1 MYYSDIF
8 YFLTIVLFFV
18 SLIASGVVKSRFR
31 KYAKDQTANGMTG
44 AMAAERILRANGI
57 YDVTIQQVSGTLSDN
72 YNPTNNTLNLSTEV
86 FGGNN
91 VSAVA
96 VAAHE
101 CGHAIQ
107 HAQAYPL
114 LMLRKSLVP
123 VCNIGS
129 MGSYIAI
136 LLGILFSM
144 SGLITLGAV
153 LFSGIV
159 LFNLITLPVE
169 VDASRRALAEVER
182 LNLLTDEELA
192 GGKKVLFA
200 AGMTY
205 FISLVASIVQLLR
218 LLSLANRSR
227 RKAAHI
233 PRIGYNYKNR
243 QPLSAVSRT
252 LTGSRGCL
260 FSAWPEALRPGRS
273 SVFDAWP
280 CPARYRSR
288 GWRESS
294 YAGSCRSVR
303 PCARSQSAPAAGFS

>member
-1 MYYSDIF
+1 MYYSYDIF
-8 YFLTIVLFFV
+8 YILTIILFFV
-18 SLIASGVVKSRFR
+18 SMICSGVVRSLFNR
-31 KYAKDQTANGMTG
+31 YSKDRTYNGMTG

-57 YDVTIQQVSGTLSDN
+57 TDVTIVQTAGTLTDN
-72 YNPTNNTLNLSTEV
+72 YNPSNHTLNLSQSV
-86 FGGNN
+86 YGGQNI
-91 VSAVA
+91 SAVA

-144 SGLITLGAV
+144 SGLITRGAV

-218 LLSLANRSR
+218 LLSLANRR
-227 RKAAHI
+227 R
-233 PRIGYNYKNR
+233 
-243 QPLSAVSRT
+243 
-252 LTGSRGCL
+252 
-260 FSAWPEALRPGRS
+260 
-273 SVFDAWP
+273 
-280 CPARYRSR
+280 
-288 GWRESS
+288 
-294 YAGSCRSVR
+294 
-303 PCARSQSAPAAGFS
+303 

>member
-18 SLIASGVVKSRFR
+18 SLIASSVVKSRFR

-72 YNPTNNTLNLSTEV
+72 YNPANNTLNLSTEV

-218 LLSLANRSR
+218 LLSLANRR
-227 RKAAHI
+227 R
-233 PRIGYNYKNR
+233 
-243 QPLSAVSRT
+243 
-252 LTGSRGCL
+252 
-260 FSAWPEALRPGRS
+260 
-273 SVFDAWP
+273 
-280 CPARYRSR
+280 
-288 GWRESS
+288 
-294 YAGSCRSVR
+294 
-303 PCARSQSAPAAGFS
+303 

>member
-1 MYYSDIF
+1 MYWSDIF
-8 YFLTIVLFFV
+8 YILTIVLFIV

-31 KYAKDQTANGMTG
+31 KYAKEQTVNGMTG

-57 YDVTIQQVSGTLSDN
+57 TNVSIRPVGGSLSDN
-72 YNPTNNTLNLSTEV
+72 YNPADLTLNLSAEV
-86 FGGNN
+86 FGGAN

-114 LMLRKSLVP
+114 LMLRKALVP

-136 LLGILFSM
+136 LLGIFFRM

-159 LFNLITLPVE
+159 LFNLVTLPVE
-169 VDASRRALAEVER
+169 ADASRRALAEVDR
-182 LNLLTDEELA
+182 LNLLPESQLA
-192 GGKKVLFA
+192 GGRKVLVA

-218 LLSLANRSR
+218 LLSLAR
-227 RKAAHI
+227 RK
-233 PRIGYNYKNR
+233 
-243 QPLSAVSRT
+243 
-252 LTGSRGCL
+252 
-260 FSAWPEALRPGRS
+260 
-273 SVFDAWP
+273 
-280 CPARYRSR
+280 
-288 GWRESS
+288 
-294 YAGSCRSVR
+294 
-303 PCARSQSAPAAGFS
+303 

>member
-8 YFLTIVLFFV
+8 CFLTIVLFFV
-18 SLIASGVVKSRFR
+18 SLIASSVVKSRFR
-31 KYAKDQTANGMTG
+31 KYAKDQTANCMTG

-72 YNPTNNTLNLSTEV
+72 YNPANNTLNLSTEV

-129 MGSYIAI
+129 MGSYISI

-218 LLSLANRSR
+218 LLSLANRR
-227 RKAAHI
+227 R
-233 PRIGYNYKNR
+233 
-243 QPLSAVSRT
+243 
-252 LTGSRGCL
+252 
-260 FSAWPEALRPGRS
+260 
-273 SVFDAWP
+273 
-280 CPARYRSR
+280 
-288 GWRESS
+288 
-294 YAGSCRSVR
+294 
-303 PCARSQSAPAAGFS
+303 

>member
-57 YDVTIQQVSGTLSDN
+57 YDVTIQQVSGTLSNN
-72 YNPTNNTLNLSTEV
+72 YNPANNTLNLSTEV
-86 FGGNN
+86 YGGNN

-218 LLSLANRSR
+218 LLSLANRR
-227 RKAAHI
+227 R
-233 PRIGYNYKNR
+233 
-243 QPLSAVSRT
+243 
-252 LTGSRGCL
+252 
-260 FSAWPEALRPGRS
+260 
-273 SVFDAWP
+273 
-280 CPARYRSR
+280 
-288 GWRESS
+288 
-294 YAGSCRSVR
+294 
-303 PCARSQSAPAAGFS
+303 